1 MLGTCAV
8 NEFSLEVCYDLS
20 VIVHSHA
27 LSVSNIRDMGNFDV
41 LAVAIF
47 HELSLVLSLDNDRH
61 SLLRLTD
68 GKFSSIEPIV
78 FYRNPVE
85 INVKTV
91 GKLTDCDA
99 HAAGTE
105 VIGLLYKLGHFRTAE
120 QSLEFSLLRSISL
133 LDLTAACLKR
143 LLSVFL

>member
-8 NEFSLEVCYDLS
+8 NEFSLEVRYDLS

-27 LSVSNIRDMGNFDV
+27 LSVSNISNMSNFDV

-47 HELSLVLSLDNDRH
+47 HKLCLVLSLDNDRH

-85 INVKTV
+85 INVKTI
-91 GKLTDCDA
+91 GKLTDC
-99 HAAGTE
+99 HTHSAGTE
-105 VIGLLYKLGHFRTAE
+105 VIGLLDEPCHFRATE
-120 QSLEFSLLRSISL
+120 QSLEFSLLRGISL
-133 LDLTAACLKR
+133 LDLTSACLK
-143 LLSVFL
+143 